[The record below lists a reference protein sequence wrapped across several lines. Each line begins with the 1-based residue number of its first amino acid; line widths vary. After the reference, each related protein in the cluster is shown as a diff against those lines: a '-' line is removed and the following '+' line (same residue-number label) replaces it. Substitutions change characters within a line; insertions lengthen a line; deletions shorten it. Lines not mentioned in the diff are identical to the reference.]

1 MHFYTS
7 ASFYENIPGFRQ
19 ISSTCSGHLLVFIEK
34 DTYFEFEIAFPV
46 HQASDLYRITHCL
59 IYHYGISLQIL
70 QWKKYSSGLMVMGYT
85 SLTKNPIIQR
95 DDLLRC

>member
-46 HQASDLYRITHCL
+46 HQASVLYRITHCL
-59 IYHYGISLQIL
+59 IYHMVSHSRF
-70 QWKKYSSGLMVMGYT
+70 YSGKSIAVG
-85 SLTKNPIIQR
+85 
-95 DDLLRC
+95 